1 MHRKILLWG
10 LMLSLLSVVLGAFG
24 AHALKNIVPAE
35 KLAVFETGVRYLFL
49 HAFALIALGLYTQLN
64 STLLGEHKGLG
75 WASNLFLLGILFFS
89 GSLFLLTF
97 QPLCTFNYSGII
109 GPITPIGGLCFILA
123 WASWIRVVWS
133 HKVDK

>member
-1 MHRKILLWG
+1 
-10 LMLSLLSVVLGAFG
+10 
-24 AHALKNIVPAE
+24 
-35 KLAVFETGVRYLFL
+35 LA
-49 HAFALIALGLYTQLN
+49 LYTQQN
-64 STLLGEHKGLG
+64 SAMLGEHKGLG

-97 QPLCTFNYSGII
+97 QPLCTFNYSRII

>member
-64 STLLGEHKGLG
+64 STLLGVHKGLG